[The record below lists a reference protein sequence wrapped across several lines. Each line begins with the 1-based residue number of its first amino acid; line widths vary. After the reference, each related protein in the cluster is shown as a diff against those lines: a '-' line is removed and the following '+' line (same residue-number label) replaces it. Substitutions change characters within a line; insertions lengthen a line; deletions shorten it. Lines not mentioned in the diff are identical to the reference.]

1 MTTVHAE
8 MIGDKV
14 LIPRDE
20 FECLVDLAKR
30 TESVQLQM
38 QTSDISTRDLM
49 HLSEKGGSFD
59 FWAGEGEDI
68 YNHSDGEPL

>member
-14 LIPRDE
+14 LIPRE
-20 FECLVDLAKR
+20 ELECLVDLAKR

-68 YNHSDGEPL
+68 YNPSDGEPL